1 MLAQCYITKVRSSNV
16 VNCFLTTPPL
26 GTPYQAHVSA
36 AKAAVDALS
45 QVLAVEEGPQGV
57 RSNVIAPGPISGTE
71 GFSRLSNKTKSER
84 DSSTYP
90 LGRVGHVK
98 DIANA
103 TVFLFSDAAANI
115 TGQILSVDGGN
126 AHLAA
131 FQLPY
136 PQAMLDPESVKH
148 MVKPRL

>member
-1 MLAQCYITKVRSSNV
+1 MSVQCCNIKVCNPNV
-16 VNCFLTTPPL
+16 CVFSILHISP

-45 QVLAVEEGPQGV
+45 RVLAVEEGPWGV
-57 RSNVIAPGPISGTE
+57 RSNVIAPGPIGGTE
-71 GFSRLSNKTKSER
+71 GISRLSDQSKSER

-98 DIANA
+98 DVANA
-103 TVFLFSDAAANI
+103 AVFLFSDAAANV
-115 TGQILSVDGGN
+115 TGQILPVDGGN
-126 AHLAA
+126 THIAA

-136 PQAMLDPESVKH
+136 PQAILDPDSVKQ
-148 MVKPRL
+148 MIKPRL